1 MIKRWLKIL
10 PIICLLVAQVI
21 VAAHIHAADDVIFE
35 HGCVFCQTA
44 VELASADIPEVLTLN
59 EPIYNKAAEDIS
71 FIQNIVY
78 FNLFYHYDTRAPP
91 QA

>member
-1 MIKRWLKIL
+1 MKKWLKIL
-10 PIICLLVAQVI
+10 PIVCMFVAQVI
-21 VAAHIHAADDVIFE
+21 VAAHIHVADDVILE

-44 VELASADIPEVLTLN
+44 VELASADTPDVLTLN
-59 EPIYNKAAEDIS
+59 EPIYHKTAEVVS

-78 FNLFYHYDTRAPP
+78 FNLFYYYDTRAPP